1 MAKIV
6 DITEKL
12 NFEENPKIRIKNKEI
27 EVNSDA
33 ATMLKVMQITSK
45 KTVTNTD
52 VIKIYELLFSESERQ
67 KIEELKLKFDGLVT
81 LVESA
86 ISIVAGDDDTQ

>member
-33 ATMLKVMQITSK
+33 TTMLKVMQITSK

-86 ISIVAGDDDTQ
+86 ISVVAGDDDTQ

>member
-33 ATMLKVMQITSK
+33 TTMLKVMQLTAK

-86 ISIVAGDDDTQ
+86 ISIVAGDNDTQ

>member
-33 ATMLKVMQITSK
+33 ATMLKVMQITAK

-86 ISIVAGDDDTQ
+86 ISVVAGDNDTQ

>member
-1 MAKIV
+1 MAKTI

-12 NFEENPKIRIKNKEI
+12 NFEENPKIRIKDKEI

-45 KTVTNTD
+45 KTITNTD
-52 VIKIYELLFSESERQ
+52 VLKIYELLFSEIERQ

-86 ISIVAGDDDTQ
+86 ISLVAGDDDTQ

>member
-33 ATMLKVMQITSK
+33 ATMLKVMQITAK

-86 ISIVAGDDDTQ
+86 ISVVAGDDDTQ

>member
-6 DITEKL
+6 DITEKI

-33 ATMLKVMQITSK
+33 TTMLKVMQITSK

-86 ISIVAGDDDTQ
+86 ISVVAGDDDTQ